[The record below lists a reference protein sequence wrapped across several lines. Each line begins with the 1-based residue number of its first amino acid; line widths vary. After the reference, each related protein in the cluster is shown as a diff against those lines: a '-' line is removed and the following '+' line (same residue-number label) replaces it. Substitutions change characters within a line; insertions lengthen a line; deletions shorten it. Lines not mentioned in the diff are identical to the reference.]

1 MLFRYI
7 LNIIKMEIIKKKI
20 ISYSFD
26 ITFIPRN
33 FVPTLHPKDKEIN
46 NLLVSPLRL
55 YKDCNIDNTQ
65 LNFMV
70 DGPIEEE
77 NFDHLSTNKIKS
89 NVNKKKIN
97 TIFSAMS
104 IIAQVYY

>member
-1 MLFRYI
+1 
-7 LNIIKMEIIKKKI
+7 MEIIKKKF

-26 ITFIPRN
+26 ITIIPRN

-55 YKDCNIDNTQ
+55 YKDCNIDNNQ

-77 NFDHLSTNKIKS
+77 NFDLSNIKKKS

-97 TIFSAMS
+97 TILKTLTEKNKLKKKK
-104 IIAQVYY
+104 